1 MRVLGVGYCT
11 LDQISVVERLAD
23 VDATVEMSKFSVQG
37 GGTAATAVTL
47 LSRWGVETSFVGKV
61 GNDERGRKIERTL
74 SNEGVDT
81 GGVVH
86 QAGAISQLSFI
97 ILEANSG
104 RKTTYYTPGSV
115 SELGSNEVGPELL
128 DGVSVLLVDG
138 VYPAAQ
144 SALMRAARTLKIPV
158 VLKTG
163 GRSSKAAEL
172 VEFCDYLITTER
184 FASRLTGMGQLPE
197 LCEALLK
204 RGPHTVVVTLG
215 DEGCVAKRRGE
226 ETILRESAFE
236 VEVVDDTG
244 SGAVFLGAFVYGILQ
259 GWELGKKVAVANVA
273 AGLSCKDIGARS
285 AKVTLADVVGRGDWV
300 A

>member
-23 VDATVEMSKFSVQG
+23 VDASVEMSKFSVQG

-47 LSRWGVETSFVGKV
+47 LARWGVDTSFLGKV
-61 GNDERGRKIERTL
+61 GSDERGRKIERTM

-81 GGVVH
+81 QLMVRQVD
-86 QAGAISQLSFI
+86 AISQLSFI
-97 ILEANSG
+97 IVEANSG
-104 RKTTYYTPGSV
+104 RKMTYYTPGSV
-115 SELGSNEVGPELL
+115 SELGVDEVDPETLA
-128 DGVSVLLVDG
+128 GVSCLLVDG

-144 SALMRAARTLKIPV
+144 SVLMRAARERNIPV

-172 VEFCDYLITTER
+172 VELCDYLITTER
-184 FASRLTGMGQLPE
+184 FASRLTGMGQLKG

-215 DEGCVAKRRGE
+215 DEGSVAMRRGS
-226 ETILRESAFE
+226 ETMWREPAFE
-236 VEVVDDTG
+236 VELVDDTG

-259 GWELGKKVAVANVA
+259 GWDLGKKVAVANEA
-273 AGLSCKDIGARS
+273 AGLSCQEIGSRS
-285 AKVTLADVVGRGDWV
+285 AKIPLPK
-300 A
+300 

>member
-1 MRVLGVGYCT
+1 M
-11 LDQISVVERLAD
+11 
-23 VDATVEMSKFSVQG
+23 
-37 GGTAATAVTL
+37 
-47 LSRWGVETSFVGKV
+47 GKV
-61 GNDERGRKIERTL
+61 GSDERGRKIERTV

-81 GGVVH
+81 RAMVRESD
-86 QAGAISQLSFI
+86 AISQLSFI
-97 ILEANSG
+97 IVEAKSG

-115 SELGSNEVGPELL
+115 SELRADEIDPALL
-128 DGVSVLLVDG
+128 DGVSCLLVDG

-144 SALMRAARTLKIPV
+144 SALMRSARERNIPV

-184 FASRLTGMGQLPE
+184 FASRLTGMGQLTE

-204 RGPHTVVVTLG
+204 RGPHTVVVTMG
-215 DEGCVAKRRGE
+215 DEGCVAMHRDDD
-226 ETILRESAFE
+226 TMLREPAFA
-236 VEVVDDTG
+236 VEMVDDTG

-273 AGLSCKDIGARS
+273 AGLSCRDLGARS
-285 AKVTLADVVGRGDWV
+285 AQVSVADVLRELPK
-300 A
+300 

>member
-23 VDATVEMSKFSVQG
+23 VDAAVEMSKFSVQG
-37 GGTAATAVTL
+37 GGTAATAMTV

-74 SNEGVDT
+74 SNEGVNTRALVRQD
-81 GGVVH
+81 
-86 QAGAISQLSFI
+86 GAISQLSFI
-97 ILEANSG
+97 LVEANSG

-115 SELGSNEVGPELL
+115 SELGVDEVDPALL
-128 DGVSVLLVDG
+128 DGVSILLVDG

-144 SALMRAARTLKIPV
+144 SVLMRAARERKIPV

-197 LCEALLK
+197 LCGALLK

-215 DEGCVAKRRGE
+215 DEGCVAMARGDD
-226 ETILRESAFE
+226 TMLRESAFD

-244 SGAVFLGAFVYGILQ
+244 SGAVFLGAFAYGILQ
-259 GWELGKKVAVANVA
+259 GWGLGKKVAVANVA
-273 AGLSCKDIGARS
+273 AGLSCQDVGARS
-285 AKVTLADVVGRGDWV
+285 VQVSVADVLRELPRG
-300 A
+300 